1 MCVSLSSAILFLGYN
16 YLGPGTRVAER
27 LRAGIKPVNGLDKAA
42 LDHDLFY
49 SRFDDL
55 PNRHIADAILEKKAL
70 KRVLSRDA
78 SLSERTVSLLT
89 AGVMRAK
96 RKLGLG
102 LKSLGGRRKKRKS
115 GLGMNLG
122 GGESRKRRTTKKK
135 KHHKLSFGQLVKV
148 AKKSIVGKNRS
159 GGDGGGDVDEHARIT
174 LAAVRREIQRKK
186 GEIFSYLV

>member
-27 LRAGIKPVNGLDKAA
+27 LRAGIKPVNSLDKAA

-78 SLSERTVSLLT
+78 SLGERTISLLT
-89 AGVMRAK
+89 ARAMRAK

-102 LKSLGGRRKKRKS
+102 LKLRWGGRIKKGKKRKS
-115 GLGMNLG
+115 GLGMKLG
-122 GGESRKRRTTKKK
+122 GGITRKRRTSNKKK
-135 KHHKLSFGQLVKV
+135 NKQSKLSFGQLVNVVKDLLL
-148 AKKSIVGKNRS
+148 GKTM
-159 GGDGGGDVDEHARIT
+159 V
-174 LAAVRREIQRKK
+174 V
-186 GEIFSYLV
+186 VM